1 MKKLNLF
8 LLLLCGLFVA
18 CSTESPEPEVNK
30 PESNDTEVSFKAYI
44 QQATR
49 ATETAFEKDDAISV
63 FAVEPSANI
72 SLEASGN
79 YADNIK
85 YVYNGS
91 TFVAASNAIK
101 FDDSYEE
108 GLAYFAI
115 YPYSYSASS
124 KYTFSVKNDQSTLE
138 NYTASDLCIAYN
150 EPTTDDTVLLEFN
163 HCLSNVVIK
172 FQGSNLASKN
182 ISVELSD
189 VYTSCDVD
197 VNANTY
203 KAKGNK
209 QNVVMGE
216 ESGNTF
222 HAIIVPQT
230 VSADDTF
237 MIVTVGGKEI
247 ALSLNQTTEFKSGR
261 KITYEYEIQDDKI
274 VAINGYINPWNSEE
288 EVQNSFEQSLYTS
301 TYEKGEA
308 YPYNSLFFDW
318 VGKNVKSL
326 KYRLYKTSTLSGY
339 TDSEIINNLGDLD
352 DAGII
357 AEINNGGAV
366 SYYFSDLDASTSYTL
381 CTYVTFANGDTKF
394 VKSACSTEASPSNNK
409 FVQSLYASNDYADS
423 GYHNYDCLYLNW
435 EGSSVKRV
443 QFSLFISEVLS
454 GVSDSVIKDNL
465 SREAD
470 SEAIYKINNGG
481 VSYRFVDLD
490 SDTSYTLCTLVTF
503 NDGQQTLYK
512 TEASTAEIPEEERLE
527 AVVPEEI
534 LEKLD
539 DYIPIYNGM
548 TPPNIEGCYLL
559 EPFVTVYCED
569 YGYGG
574 YEPGKVVNSCYL
586 EFSNQNTKKNT
597 LDYYEE
603 NVSGTSWNEGK
614 GAFISGNGN
623 NFTAFF
629 NTTGETSGGIYIK
642 EALVLSGTKTSSGIK
657 NLYYAFVMV
666 EKGADP
672 NGEVMAEGIFRV
684 FKDQDGMSY
693 STTRA
698 SVVYDDCEYTMVGRL
713 K

>member
-8 LLLLCGLFVA
+8 LLLLCGLVA
-18 CSTESPEPEVNK
+18 ACTTEDPAQNVDKPVEQDVEVK
-30 PESNDTEVSFKAYI
+30 FKAYI

-49 ATETAFEKDDAISV
+49 ATETSFEKGDAISV

-91 TFVAASNAIK
+91 TFEASADAIK

-115 YPYSYSASS
+115 YPYSYSVSS
-124 KYTFSVKNDQSTLE
+124 KYTFSVKNDQSSLE
-138 NYTASDLCIAYN
+138 NYTASDLCVAYN
-150 EPTTDDTVLLEFN
+150 APTTDETVLLEFN
-163 HCLSNVVIK
+163 HSLSNVVIK

-182 ISVELSD
+182 LSVELSD

-197 VNANTY
+197 INSNTF
-203 KAKGNK
+203 KAKGSK

-237 MIVTVGGKEI
+237 MIVTVGGKQI

-274 VAINGYINPWNSEE
+274 VAIGGYINPWNEEE

-318 VGKNVKSL
+318 VGKNVKGL

-339 TDSEIINNLGDLD
+339 TDSEIINNLGVLD
-352 DAGII
+352 DAGMI
-357 AEINNGGAV
+357 AEINNGGAI
-366 SYYFSDLDASTSYTL
+366 SYYFSNLDASTSYTL
-381 CTYVTFANGDTKF
+381 CTYVTFANGNTKF

-409 FVQSLYASNDYADS
+409 FVQTLYASNDYADS

-443 QFSLFISEVLS
+443 QYSLFISEALS
-454 GVSDSVIKDNL
+454 GVSDSVIKNNL
-465 SREAD
+465 SSEED

-503 NDGQQTLYK
+503 KDGQQTLYK
-512 TEASTAEIPEEERLE
+512 TEASTAEIPYEERLE
-527 AVVPEEI
+527 TVVPEDI
-534 LEKLD
+534 LVKLEN
-539 DYIPIYNGM
+539 YIPIYNGI
-548 TPPNIEGCYLL
+548 TPPNVEGAYLMD
-559 EPFVTVYCED
+559 PSVTVYCED

-574 YEPGKVVNSCYL
+574 YETGTVVSSYNL
-586 EFSNQNTKKNT
+586 IFSNQNTTKNT
-597 LDYYEE
+597 LDFYQES
-603 NVSGTSWNEGK
+603 VSSSSWSEGK
-614 GAFISGNGN
+614 GAFISGSGS

-629 NTTGETSGGIYIK
+629 NTDGETNGIDTK
-642 EALVLSGTKTSSGIK
+642 TALVISGTKTSSGIK

-666 EKGADP
+666 KKGPDP
-672 NGEVMAEGIFRV
+672 NNELMAEGIFRV

-693 STTRA
+693 ATTRA

>member
-8 LLLLCGLFVA
+8 LLLLCGLVA
-18 CSTESPEPEVNK
+18 ACTTEDPAQNVDKPVEQDVEVK
-30 PESNDTEVSFKAYI
+30 FKAYI

-49 ATETAFEKDDAISV
+49 ATETSFEKGDAISV

-91 TFVAASNAIK
+91 TFEASADAIK

-115 YPYSYSASS
+115 YPYSYSVSS
-124 KYTFSVKNDQSTLE
+124 KYTFSVKNDQSSLE
-138 NYTASDLCIAYN
+138 NYTASDLCVAYN
-150 EPTTDDTVLLEFN
+150 APTTDETVLLEFN
-163 HCLSNVVIK
+163 HSLSNVVIK

-182 ISVELSD
+182 LSVELSD

-197 VNANTY
+197 INSNTF
-203 KAKGNK
+203 KAKGSK

-274 VAINGYINPWNSEE
+274 VAIGGYINPWNEEE

-394 VKSACSTEASPSNNK
+394 VKSACSTEASPNLNK
-409 FVQSLYASNDYADS
+409 FNQTLYTTDEYEHQGLYAYN
-423 GYHNYDCLYLNW
+423 
-435 EGSSVKRV
+435 
-443 QFSLFISEVLS
+443 SLFLGWSGSNISGIKYALFKSETIANANDSAIIKSLSNSVASDGISEINSS
-454 GVSDSVIKDNL
+454 GVKYYFSGL
-465 SREAD
+465 
-470 SEAIYKINNGG
+470 NG
-481 VSYRFVDLD
+481 
-490 SDTSYTLCTLVTF
+490 DTSYTLCTYVTF
-503 NDGQQTLYK
+503 KDGSSEFYK
-512 TEASTAEIPEEERLE
+512 TTCVTAEVPEEDRLE
-527 AVVPEEI
+527 SVVPEDI
-534 LEKLD
+534 LAKLNN
-539 DYIPIYNGM
+539 YITIYTGT
-548 TPPNIEGCYLL
+548 TPPNVEGTYFMD
-559 EPFVTVYCED
+559 PAVTVYCED
-569 YGYGG
+569 QGYGG
-574 YEPGKVVNSCYL
+574 YDPGDVVASSYII
-586 EFSNQNTKKNT
+586 FSNQNTKKNT
-597 LDYYEE
+597 LDYNEE
-603 NVSGTSWNEGK
+603 STTGTSWASGK
-614 GAFISGNGN
+614 GAFISGSGN

-629 NTTGETSGGIYIK
+629 NTEGETNGIYTK
-642 EALVLSGTKTSSGIK
+642 EALVISGTKTSSGIK

-666 EKGADP
+666 DKGSDP
-672 NGEVMAEGIFRV
+672 NNDLMNIGIFRV

-693 STTRA
+693 ATTRA